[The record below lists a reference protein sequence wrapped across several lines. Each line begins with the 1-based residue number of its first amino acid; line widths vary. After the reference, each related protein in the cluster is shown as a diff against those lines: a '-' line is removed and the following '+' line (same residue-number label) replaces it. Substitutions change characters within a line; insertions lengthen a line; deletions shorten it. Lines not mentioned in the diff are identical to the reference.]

1 MHYRSLER
9 DKIKNLA
16 VYNGDYDSPI
26 TLSQESTTE
35 VIWWSENVVKL
46 NGKSI
51 RKGLIDFFIETD
63 ASKNGWGAY
72 FNGKF
77 TGGR

>member
-1 MHYRSLER
+1 
-9 DKIKNLA
+9 
-16 VYNGDYDSPI
+16 
-26 TLSQESTTE
+26 
-35 VIWWSENVVKL
+35 L